1 MKIIYNCWFA
11 LCMLLL
17 ITSCNDEWKDEQYR
31 QYISFK
37 APIKDKDNGVTPIYV
52 RYNPDGKV
60 RYQLPV
66 IVSGSTTNEQDIDV
80 HVALYVS
87 AGVQICG
94 IRYWRKINMNS
105 RK

>member
-37 APIKDKDNGVTPIYV
+37 APIKAIPLKLKNDSYILK
-52 RYNPDGKV
+52 
-60 RYQLPV
+60 
-66 IVSGSTTNEQDIDV
+66 
-80 HVALYVS
+80 
-87 AGVQICG
+87 
-94 IRYWRKINMNS
+94 
-105 RK
+105 

>member
-37 APIKDKDNGVTPIYV
+37 ATKKHKDNMVTPINV
-52 RYNPDGKV
+52 RYNP
-60 RYQLPV
+60 
-66 IVSGSTTNEQDIDV
+66 N
-80 HVALYVS
+80 
-87 AGVQICG
+87 
-94 IRYWRKINMNS
+94 RKIN
-105 RK
+105 

>member
-37 APIKDKDNGVTPIYV
+37 APIKDKDNLPNQQYFM
-52 RYNPDGKV
+52 RFGK
-60 RYQLPV
+60 
-66 IVSGSTTNEQDIDV
+66 S
-80 HVALYVS
+80 
-87 AGVQICG
+87 
-94 IRYWRKINMNS
+94 
-105 RK
+105 